1 MKQNLGKILLLLI
14 FPIVVFAQ
22 VSLNAPQSFFEG
34 DNVEFSLSV
43 SGKDIKL
50 PDIKDIDGFI
60 VQSLGTS
67 TQTNIINGVRS
78 DKVIK
83 KYAFR
88 PTKETIIPSFEI
100 SVDGKTKKTKPQ
112 KIMMK
117 KVNKTISNDYDLTIS
132 VDKKEVYVGESI
144 HLTLLFKYKKD
155 LNLIGL
161 EFEKPKFESF
171 WVKELKANEN
181 LPIENG
187 YTYQKL
193 EYILFPQKSGKL
205 YIGPMKIEA
214 VTTQNSYNNSFFVT
228 APTNRTKIY
237 SNKIEFDVK
246 ALPNDIK
253 LIGDFSIDATIDKDN
268 VKEGEAV
275 SYKVTIKGRGN
286 VDDIDEVKLTIPD
299 ATIYENPSEKKYD
312 IQDNI
317 YGGIYTKAFSIVPT
331 RSFTIPEFKLQYF
344 DKESKTIKTI
354 KTKSFKIQIEQQ
366 EKKTTKLEVSE
377 EKNHIENT
385 KSTAQVIQVSINEKI
400 LYFILGLVFGIVLM
414 IIIFIVMQK
423 KSKKKEDTPL
433 IKIIKQSK
441 TSTELLKNLVVFIK
455 IDKDL
460 DKIIFDLES
469 NVDLQELKHIKK
481 EIIMI
486 LNALEKKGI
495 QLDTKF

>member
-1 MKQNLGKILLLLI
+1 MKQNLGKIFLLI
-14 FPIVVFAQ
+14 IMPLYLYSN
-22 VSLNAPQSFFEG
+22 VSVIAPNEFFQG
-34 DNVEFSLSV
+34 DSVEFSLSV
-43 SGKDIKL
+43 SGKEIKI
-50 PDIKDIDGFI
+50 PDIKDIDGFM

-88 PTKETIIPSFEI
+88 PTKETMIPSFEI
-100 SVDGKTKKTKPQ
+100 SVDGKIEKTKPQ
-112 KIMMK
+112 KIMMQ
-117 KVNKTISNDYDLTIS
+117 KVKKTISKDYDLTIR
-132 VDKKEVYVGESI
+132 VDKKEVYVGESV

-193 EYILFPQKSGKL
+193 EYMLFPQKSGKL
-205 YIGPMKIEA
+205 PIGPMKIEA
-214 VTTQNSYNNSFFVT
+214 VTAQNSYSNSFFVT
-228 APTNRTKIY
+228 APTSRTKIY
-237 SNKIEFDVK
+237 SNKIEFGVK
-246 ALPNDIK
+246 ALPTNIK
-253 LIGDFSIDATIDKDN
+253 LIGDFSIDATVDKDN

-331 RSFTIPEFKLQYF
+331 RSFTIPEFSLQYF

-354 KTKSFKIQIEQQ
+354 KTKSFNIQVEQQ
-366 EKKTTKLEVSE
+366 EKKTTKLEVAE
-377 EKNHIENT
+377 ETNHIENI
-385 KSTAQVIQVSINEKI
+385 KSTTQVVKISYNEKI
-400 LYFILGLVFGIVLM
+400 LYFILGLIFGIMLIV
-414 IIIFIVMQK
+414 IIFIIIQK
-423 KSKKKEDTPL
+423 KGKKKDDTPL

-441 TSTELLKNLVVFIK
+441 TSSELLKNLVVFIK

-469 NVDLQELKHIKK
+469 NGEPQELKNIKK
-481 EIIMI
+481 EIITI
-486 LNALEKKGI
+486 LNALDKKGI

>member
-14 FPIVVFAQ
+14 FPIVLFAQ
-22 VSLNAPQSFFEG
+22 VSLNAPKSFFEG
-34 DNVEFSLSV
+34 DSVEFSLSV

-50 PDIKDIDGFI
+50 PNIKDIDGFV

-88 PTKETIIPSFEI
+88 PTKETMIPSFEI
-100 SVDGKTKKTKPQ
+100 SVDGKIEKTHPQ
-112 KIMMK
+112 KILMQ
-117 KVNKTISNDYDLTIS
+117 KVKKTISDDYDLTIR

-155 LNLIGL
+155 LNLVGL

-171 WVKELKANEN
+171 WVKELKANEK
-181 LPIENG
+181 LPVESG

-205 YIGPMKIEA
+205 YIGPMRIDA
-214 VTTQNSYNNSFFVT
+214 VTTQNSYGNSFFVT

-246 ALPNDIK
+246 PLPNDIK
-253 LIGDFSIDATIDKDN
+253 LIGDFSIDASIDKDN
-268 VKEGEAV
+268 VKEGEAI
-275 SYKVTIKGRGN
+275 SYKLTIKGRGN
-286 VDDIDEVKLTIPD
+286 VDDIDEAKLTIPD

-331 RSFTIPEFKLQYF
+331 KSFTIPEVKLQYF

-354 KTKSFKIQIEQQ
+354 KTKSFKIEVEHQ
-366 EKKTTKLEVSE
+366 EKKTTKLEVADDTKQLKN
-377 EKNHIENT
+377 EKPT
-385 KSTAQVIQVSINEKI
+385 TQVIQVSSKEKI
-400 LYFILGLVFGIVLM
+400 LYFILGLVFGVVLM
-414 IIIFIVMQK
+414 IIIFIAMQK
-423 KSKKKEDTPL
+423 KGKKKEDTPL
-433 IKIIKQSK
+433 IKIVKQSK
-441 TSTELLKNLVVFIK
+441 TSTELLKNLVAFIK

-469 NVDLQELKHIKK
+469 NVDSQDLKNIKK
-481 EIIMI
+481 EIITI
-486 LNALEKKGI
+486 LNALDKKGI